1 MRAPDAPLA
10 TRSTSLAFPCL
21 PLPTPGTKT
30 PLRAPRRVLK
40 KRRAPA
46 RRARTTPEKGETAA
60 ETPARRTAQRTQHNA
75 HSTVR
80 CASTEAQEHEGG
92 ARTQERRE
100 PPAAARHSSETKTA
114 AAGRF
119 FRMEFLCRKKTLHE
133 AVEGAL
139 RPQKRRRCAASSVG
153 SRSQQIRKKE
163 DSTEITAGSLVKE
176 PARLT
181 SMKFRRPNASTTV
194 ATLVST
200 FMVYKSRSLPKHPF
214 PLENKE
220 KSRDNCALMRDRRTF
235 SGASF

>member
-1 MRAPDAPLA
+1 MRRSKSEALPAP
-10 TRSTSLAFPCL
+10 SPCL
-21 PLPTPGTKT
+21 PLPTPGTKR
-30 PLRAPRRVLK
+30 PCEPRGASLK

-92 ARTQERRE
+92 TRTQERRE

-139 RPQKRRRCAASSVG
+139 RPPKKKALRRIVCRIAQSTNQEKGGLHRNQSGLTREGARPVDFHEVPTSERFNRRLNIGLHVHSL
-153 SRSQQIRKKE
+153 QIPIPPK
-163 DSTEITAGSLVKE
+163 A
-176 PARLT
+176 P
-181 SMKFRRPNASTTV
+181 
-194 ATLVST
+194 VS
-200 FMVYKSRSLPKHPF
+200 P
-214 PLENKE
+214 
-220 KSRDNCALMRDRRTF
+220 
-235 SGASF
+235 